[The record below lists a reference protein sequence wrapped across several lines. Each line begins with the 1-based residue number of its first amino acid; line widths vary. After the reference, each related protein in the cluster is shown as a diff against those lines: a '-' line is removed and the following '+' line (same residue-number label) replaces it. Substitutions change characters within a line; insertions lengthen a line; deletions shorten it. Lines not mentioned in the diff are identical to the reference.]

1 MYPRTVKVRSSSG
14 TVHEYVRIVEAYRDG
29 GKVKQ
34 RVVADLGRKDLLIN
48 ILPKL
53 KRLLT
58 GAGGPEDSTPT
69 DPEFIDASTWGP
81 ILVVRA
87 LFDQLGLWSIL
98 DQYLGHA
105 KGVPFADRAFVL
117 VANRLIAP
125 ASEHGLAGWL
135 ETDFVCDRK
144 GRRYIPHWHQRR
156 RVRVHPRQ
164 LDAWYR
170 TLDQLLAAKDR
181 IEVALFHRLRDLFS
195 LKPELVLY
203 DITGTYFEG
212 AGPHDF
218 AKHGY
223 SRDGKSQDVQVIVGV
238 VMVAGWPIAHHV
250 WEGNRVDHS
259 TVQEVIT
266 DLRKRFEFGRVVFVG
281 DRGMVTDENI
291 GSITKDH
298 HGFLVGIKRRRNPRL
313 DAWLAAVDDTKWI
326 DCPGGINAQERKTHP
341 LRTRAQEVP
350 SGDPA
355 MRVIV
360 IDSDERRGYEQ
371 TKREQAMER
380 ARQKLEKLRER
391 IASGDLKRPEKIGAA
406 VERIMQR
413 YHGYRYFDWRLHSG
427 SLEFSE
433 SKVHLERE
441 KKIEGKY
448 VIATSEKGL
457 SVLDAVA
464 LYKDLTEVE
473 SGFRQLKDVMALRP
487 IYHRIEARVKAHIF
501 VAALALLVQRLLGRR
516 LHEAGLD
523 LSPERALQALSTV
536 RLVSFHLEG
545 QGERRGITG
554 GCPDARR
561 VLKALK
567 LADQRPP
574 APPEGEE
581 TVM

>member
-14 TVHEYVRIVEAYRDG
+14 TVNEYVRIVEAYRDG

-34 RVVADLGRKDLLIN
+34 RVVADLGRKDLLLDL
-48 ILPKL
+48 LPKL

-58 GAGGPEDSTPT
+58 GDGGQDDSTPT
-69 DPEFIDASTWGP
+69 DPEVVDASTWGP

-87 LFDQLGLWSIL
+87 VFDQLGLWSIL
-98 DQYLGHA
+98 DQYLGRA

-125 ASEHGLAGWL
+125 TSEHGLAGWL

-144 GRRYIPHWHQRR
+144 GRRFVPHWHQRR
-156 RVRVHPRQ
+156 RVRIHPRQ

-203 DITGTYFEG
+203 DITSTYFEG

-223 SRDGKSQDVQVIVGV
+223 SRDGKAQNVQVIVGV

-259 TVQEVIT
+259 TVQEVIN

-291 GSITKDH
+291 ESLTYDRQ
-298 HGFLVGIKRRRNPRL
+298 GFLVGIKRRRNPKL
-313 DAWLAAVDDTKWI
+313 DAWLDAVDDTKWI
-326 DCPGGINAQERKTHP
+326 DCPGGSNAQERKTNP

-350 SGDPA
+350 SGNPT
-355 MRVIV
+355 MRVII

-371 TKREQAMER
+371 AKRAQAMER
-380 ARQKLEKLRER
+380 ARQTLEKLKER

-413 YHGYRYFDWRLHSG
+413 YHGYRYLDWKFRAGL
-427 SLEFSE
+427 LAFSE
-433 SKVHLERE
+433 RKTYLERE

-448 VIATSEKGL
+448 VIATSEQGL

-464 LYKDLTEVE
+464 LYKDLTDVE

-487 IYHRIEARVKAHIF
+487 IYHQVEPRVQAHIF

-516 LHEAGLD
+516 LQEAGVD
-523 LSPERALQALSTV
+523 LSPERAMQALATV
-536 RLVSFHLEG
+536 RLVAFRLEG
-545 QGERRGITG
+545 QVERRGITG
-554 GCPDARR
+554 GCPDARL
-561 VLKALK
+561 VPKALK
-567 LADQRPP
+567 LIDQRPP
-574 APPEGEE
+574 APPEREE

>member
-14 TVHEYVRIVEAYRDG
+14 TVNEYVRVVEAYREG

-34 RVVADLGRKDLLIN
+34 RVVADLGRKDLLVEM
-48 ILPKL
+48 LPKL
-53 KRLLT
+53 RRLLT
-58 GAGGPEDSTPT
+58 GETRDPEDPRFGEAP
-69 DPEFIDASTWGP
+69 DWGP
-81 ILVVRA
+81 VLVVRA

-98 DQYLGHA
+98 DQNLGHA

-144 GRRYIPHWHQRR
+144 GRRFIPHRHQRG
-156 RVRVHPRQ
+156 RVRIHPRQ

-181 IEVALFHRLRDLFS
+181 IEVALYHRLRDLFS
-195 LKPELVLY
+195 FQPELVLY
-203 DITGTYFEG
+203 DITSTYFEG

-223 SRDGKSQDVQVIVGV
+223 SRDGKSQNVQVIVGV

-250 WEGNRVDHS
+250 WEGNRLDNS
-259 TVQEVIT
+259 TVQDVIS
-266 DLRKRFEFGRVVFVG
+266 DLRKRFAFGRIVFVG

-291 GSITKDH
+291 ESITKDEN
-298 HGFLVGIKRRRNPRL
+298 GFLVGIKRRRNPQL
-313 DAWLAAVDDTKWI
+313 DAWLDAVDETKWV
-326 DCPGGINAQERKTHP
+326 DCPGGINARERKTNP
-341 LRTRAQEVP
+341 LRTRVQEVP

-355 MRVIV
+355 VRVII
-360 IDSDERRGYEQ
+360 IDSDERRAYEQ
-371 TKREQAMER
+371 EKRGQAMER
-380 ARQKLEKLRER
+380 AREKLEKLKKRV
-391 IASGDLKRPEKIGAA
+391 AAGGLKQPEKIGAA

-413 YHGYRYFDWRLHSG
+413 YHGYRYFEWRLDG
-427 SLEFSE
+427 GALEFSE
-433 SKVHLERE
+433 SPTHLERE
-441 KKIEGKY
+441 KRIEGKY
-448 VIATSEKGL
+448 VIATSEQGL

-487 IYHRIEARVKAHIF
+487 IYHQIELRVKAHIF

-516 LHEAGLD
+516 LKEAGVD
-523 LSPERALQALSTV
+523 LSPARAMQALSTV
-536 RLVSFHLEG
+536 RLVTFRLEG
-545 QGERRGITG
+545 QPERRGMTG
-554 GCPDARR
+554 GCPDARL

-567 LADQRPP
+567 LVDQRPP
-574 APPEGEE
+574 TPPKGEE

>member
-14 TVHEYVRIVEAYRDG
+14 TINEYVRVVEAYREG

-34 RVVADLGRKDLLIN
+34 RVVADLGRKDLLAEM
-48 ILPKL
+48 LPKL
-53 KRLLT
+53 RRLLT
-58 GAGGPEDSTPT
+58 GETRDPEDPRFGEAP
-69 DPEFIDASTWGP
+69 DWGP
-81 ILVVRA
+81 VLVVRA

-98 DQYLGHA
+98 DQNLGHA

-144 GRRYIPHWHQRR
+144 GRRFIPHRYQRG
-156 RVRVHPRQ
+156 RVRIHPRQ

-170 TLDQLLAAKDR
+170 TLDQLHAAKDR
-181 IEVALFHRLRDLFS
+181 IEVALYHRLRDLFS
-195 LKPELVLY
+195 FQPELVLY
-203 DITGTYFEG
+203 DITSTYFEG

-223 SRDGKSQDVQVIVGV
+223 SRDGKSQNVQVIVGV

-250 WEGNRVDHS
+250 WEGNRLDNS
-259 TVQEVIT
+259 TVQDVIS
-266 DLRKRFEFGRVVFVG
+266 DLRKRFAFGRIVFVG

-291 GSITKDH
+291 ESITKDQN
-298 HGFLVGIKRRRNPRL
+298 GFLVGIKRRRNPQL
-313 DAWLAAVDDTKWI
+313 DAWLDAVDETKWVN
-326 DCPGGINAQERKTHP
+326 CPGGINARERKTNP

-355 MRVIV
+355 LRVII
-360 IDSDERRGYEQ
+360 IDSEERRAYEQ
-371 TKREQAMER
+371 EKREQAMER
-380 ARQKLEKLRER
+380 AREKLEKLKKRV
-391 IASGDLKRPEKIGAA
+391 AAGGLKQPEKIGAA

-413 YHGYRYFDWRLHSG
+413 YHGCRYFEWKLDRG
-427 SLEFSE
+427 ALEFSE
-433 SKVHLERE
+433 SPTHLERE
-441 KKIEGKY
+441 KRIEGKY
-448 VIATSEKGL
+448 VIATSEQGL

-487 IYHRIEARVKAHIF
+487 IYHQIEPRVKAHIF

-516 LHEAGLD
+516 LKEAGVD
-523 LSPERALQALSTV
+523 LSPARAMQALSTV
-536 RLVSFHLEG
+536 RLVTFHLEG
-545 QGERRGITG
+545 QPERRGMTG
-554 GCPDARR
+554 GCPGARL

-567 LADQRPP
+567 LVDQRPP
-574 APPEGEE
+574 TPPEGEE

>member
-14 TVHEYVRIVEAYRDG
+14 AVNEYVRVVEAYREN

-34 RVVADLGRKDLLIN
+34 RVVADLGRKDLLLEV
-48 ILPKL
+48 LPKL
-53 KRLLT
+53 RRLLT
-58 GAGGPEDSTPT
+58 GEAPEPD
-69 DPEFIDASTWGP
+69 DPQFGEAPDWGP
-81 ILVVRA
+81 VLVVRA

-98 DQYLGHA
+98 DQNLGRA

-125 ASEHGLAGWL
+125 ASEHGLFGWL

-144 GRRYIPHWHQRR
+144 GRRFVPHWRQRG
-156 RVRVHPRQ
+156 RVRIHPRQ

-170 TLDQLLAAKDR
+170 TLDQLHAAKDR
-181 IEVALFHRLRDLFS
+181 IEVALHHRLRDLFS
-195 LKPELVLY
+195 FKPELVLY
-203 DITGTYFEG
+203 DVTSTYFEG

-223 SRDGKSQDVQVIVGV
+223 SRDGKSQNVQVIVGV

-259 TVQEVIT
+259 TVQDVIS
-266 DLRKRFEFGRVVFVG
+266 DLRKRFEFGRIVFVG

-291 GSITKDH
+291 ESITKDK
-298 HGFLVGIKRRRNPRL
+298 HGFLVGIKRRRNPKL
-313 DAWLAAVDDTKWI
+313 DAWLDAVDESKWV
-326 DCPGGINAQERKTHP
+326 DRPGGVNARERKTNP

-355 MRVIV
+355 VRVIV
-360 IDSDERRGYEQ
+360 IDSDERRAYEHS
-371 TKREQAMER
+371 KREQAMER
-380 ARQKLEKLRER
+380 AREKLEKLKARV
-391 IASGDLKRPEKIGAA
+391 AAGGLKQPEKIGAA

-413 YHGYRYFDWRLHSG
+413 HHGYRYFEWKLDG
-427 SLEFSE
+427 GALEFSE
-433 SKVHLERE
+433 SPTHLERE
-441 KKIEGKY
+441 KRIEGKY

-487 IYHRIEARVKAHIF
+487 IYHQIEARVKAHIF

-516 LHEAGLD
+516 LKEAGVD
-523 LSPERALQALSTV
+523 LSPARAMEALSTV
-536 RLVSFHLEG
+536 RLVTFRLEG
-545 QGERRGITG
+545 QPERRGMTG
-554 GCPDARR
+554 GCPDARL

-567 LADQRPP
+567 LVDQRPP
-574 APPEGEE
+574 TPPEGEE